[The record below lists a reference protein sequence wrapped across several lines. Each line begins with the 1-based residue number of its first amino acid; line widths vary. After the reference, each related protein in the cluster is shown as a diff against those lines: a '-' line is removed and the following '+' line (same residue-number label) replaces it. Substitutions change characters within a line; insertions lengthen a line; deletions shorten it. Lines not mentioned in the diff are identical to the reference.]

1 MGRRQTAVERTRER
15 IVAATFELHASIGPS
30 RTTIRAIAE
39 RSGVQRRTVYAHF
52 PDIES
57 LYEACTVHGIRSTA
71 MPEPGGWRS
80 IDDPNHR
87 LRHGLAE
94 MFAWYRANEQMLGN
108 VLFDVDPNAPAP
120 TSPDAFDLRMG
131 ALLDALL
138 DGLTIEPDGS
148 PTEPH
153 DRPTE
158 PDGSPTEPDRR
169 PILEAVVA
177 HALDF
182 TTWRSLVRGGLA
194 DDQVVTVL
202 MGLVGNAR
210 ERRDP
215 ADRPRE
221 PAGEVAHRPSR
232 RALRAET

>member
-39 RSGVQRRTVYAHF
+39 RAGVQRHTVYAHF

-94 MFAWYRANEQMLGN
+94 MFAWYRANERMLGN

-148 PTEPH
+148 PTEP
-153 DRPTE
+153 
-158 PDGSPTEPDRR
+158 DGSPTEPDRP

-182 TTWRSLVRGGLA
+182 TTWRSLVRGGLT

-202 MGLVGNAR
+202 MGLVGHTR
-210 ERRDP
+210 ERRDR
-215 ADRPRE
+215 ADRPRH
-221 PAGEVAHRPSR
+221 ATGEVAQGPARQ
-232 RALRAET
+232 ALRAET